1 MLHRRTDLQYD
12 IEQVKWEYNSLL
24 YSSWPVWYES
34 EGGGTQ
40 MCLQSYVDDS
50 HPFTNGCGSMK
61 RFPSRTEKGYS
72 ILNSVFK
79 NTIFQ
84 KITEGHYRSRFMTM
98 VMHSTYSVHQD
109 TAPRLHLAIHTCLL
123 YTSPSPRDLSTS
135 RMPSSA

>member
-1 MLHRRTDLQYD
+1 MLHKRTDLQYD

-98 VMHSTYSVHQD
+98 MMHSTYS
-109 TAPRLHLAIHTCLL
+109 
-123 YTSPSPRDLSTS
+123 
-135 RMPSSA
+135 